1 MSITNTITKLHHLSK
16 SAPRRQKEFSLG
28 LLYTHNIMQQTH
40 CAYSGR
46 EFTKDDPLSFERINN
61 SRGYIEGNVI
71 AVCTSLNSL
80 RGSKTIDD
88 LKEEL
93 SSAIKSLEK
102 INSLAHYTPKV
113 ARTREEKIHEM
124 ASNPNGGVF
133 DNVRGFVLSLSK
145 SRLSIERA
153 NSEILRVEEKRLSL
167 NDMNYLESHLQL
179 QHKIINK
186 SNAKII
192 MVEKSID
199 QIINKH
205 FSGDKIKISNNPDE
219 IKKLKKHISDLSD
232 TIAGIKK
239 FENLS
244 RRQQLCAKFGIAL
257 DSSIKKLL
265 KTWVVYNLS

>member
-1 MSITNTITKLHHLSK
+1 MSISNTITKLHHLSK

-28 LLYTHNIMQQTH
+28 LLYTHNLMQQTN

-46 EFTKDDPLSFERINN
+46 EFSKGDPLSFERVDN
-61 SRGYIEGNVI
+61 SLGYVEGNVI

-80 RGSKTIDD
+80 RGSKTLDE

-93 SSAIKSLEK
+93 SSAVKSLEK
-102 INSLAHYTPKV
+102 INSFVQYTSKV
-113 ARTREEKIHEM
+113 AQTREEKIHEM

-133 DNVRGFVLSLSK
+133 DNVRGFVTSLSK
-145 SRLSIERA
+145 SKLSIERA

-192 MVEKSID
+192 MVEKCID
-199 QIINKH
+199 QIINKY
-205 FSGDKIKISNNPDE
+205 FSENKIKPTNNSDE
-219 IKKLKKHISDLSD
+219 IKKLRTHISDLSD
-232 TIAGIKK
+232 TIGGIVK

-257 DSSIKKLL
+257 DSSLKKLL
-265 KTWVVYNLS
+265 KTWLVYNLS